1 MVCSVEMLRGVF
13 VGRVVTATNVTAA
26 KAKTQMHPPAAG
38 AEALLATFGC
48 SRFDIANLV
57 EMRALHSMGL

>member
-1 MVCSVEMLRGVF
+1 MVCGVEMLRGMF
-13 VGRVVTATNVTAA
+13 VGRVVTATNMTAA
-26 KAKTQMHPPAAG
+26 QAEAQVNPPAAG

-57 EMRALHSMGL
+57 EMCAFHSMGL